1 MLFEVKAWSK
11 RLGQKL
17 KEAAMLSS
25 KTQNRNNRK
34 KKTKVPVNRKKVT
47 LANEE
52 SKSQNNQTE
61 DIKMSKNQNTSFVAT
76 STIKCEFDRN
86 TTTEEIQERAD
97 SIKSVGLIHSV
108 KIQPIEDKTF
118 NYQVVAGRKSF
129 FALTTILDKT
139 KLVMGGNSPE
149 VTIINGDADL
159 IAFAENHE
167 RVNLTLWEEVEKLEN
182 LRDKFKT
189 LGDLANALGKK
200 PLWVARRINLSNLT
214 ADWKHIMKNNEFNG
228 FSIGHYEIVA
238 TYPQEI
244 QNSISSYCA
253 NYDEVQN
260 ASIKKFEKLV
270 KKTFSRKL
278 VSLPWNQN
286 GAEKGCGECKACLDR
301 INNGFLFENMND
313 PKEAIC
319 MNHNYLNNKLN
330 EFIVAEA
337 EKIRLQEENIYLIS
351 NTWYI
356 DEESSPFSNEE
367 VLTSRQWCRKTKK
380 DGGVKAFMVDG
391 AEAGKYV
398 YIEVYQENEDEQEE
412 IKPEE
417 KKVRSLDE
425 RKALKNRQRQRKA
438 IESLIDYVK
447 TTDYQIPCRDDIFA
461 LVACLKVENVFRGE
475 YDYEKGKSIYKYDC
489 ESGIVG
495 FERAKALEN
504 IDTAVW
510 EALSNEIV
518 RELKYG
524 QSGPVEANWL
534 EAEIIST
541 LISFDLNKAFE
552 EATEALPNPKCWK
565 KLEEQEKQLAA

>member
-1 MLFEVKAWSK
+1 
-11 RLGQKL
+11 
-17 KEAAMLSS
+17 MLSS
-25 KTQNRNNRK
+25 KTQNRNENNRGK
-34 KKTKVPVNRKKVT
+34 EIKVPVDRKEKIIVK
-47 LANEE
+47 EE
-52 SKSQNNQTE
+52 TATNKKEGTQ
-61 DIKMSKNQNTSFVAT
+61 MSKNQNTSFVAI

-118 NYQVVAGRKSF
+118 SYQVVAGRKSF

-139 KLVMGGNSPE
+139 QLVMGGNSPE
-149 VTIINGDADL
+149 LTIIDGDADL

-182 LRDKFKT
+182 LRNKFKT
-189 LGDLANALGKK
+189 IGDLANALGKN
-200 PLWVARRINLSNLT
+200 PLWVARRINLLNLT
-214 ADWKHIMKNNEFNG
+214 DDWKDTMKNNSIDT

-278 VSLPWNQN
+278 ASLPWNHD
-286 GAEKGCGECKACLDR
+286 GSEKGCGTCQACLDR

-313 PKEAIC
+313 PKEAVC
-319 MNHNYLNNKLN
+319 MNQKYLQTKLS
-330 EFIVAEA
+330 EFVVEEA
-337 EKIRLQEENIYLIS
+337 EKIRQQEEKIYLIS
-351 NTWYI
+351 DRWNI
-356 DEESSPFSNEE
+356 DEETSPFSNEE

-391 AEAGKYV
+391 AEAGRYV
-398 YIEVYQENEDEQEE
+398 YIEVYQENCDEQED
-412 IKPEE
+412 IQPEE

-438 IESLIDYVK
+438 IECLMEYVK
-447 TTDYQIPCRDDIFA
+447 STDYQIPCRDDIFA
-461 LVACLKVENVFRGE
+461 LIACLKVENVFRGE
-475 YDYEKGKSIYKYDC
+475 YDFDKGESVYKYDC
-489 ESGIVG
+489 ESGIAG
-495 FERAKALEN
+495 FENAKALKK

-510 EALSNEIV
+510 EALCNEIV

-524 QSGPVEANWL
+524 QSGPVEAHWL
-534 EAEIIST
+534 EAEIISN
-541 LISFDLNKAFE
+541 LIAFDLNKAFE
-552 EATEALPNPKCWK
+552 KATEALPDPKCWK

>member
-1 MLFEVKAWSK
+1 
-11 RLGQKL
+11 
-17 KEAAMLSS
+17 MLSS
-25 KTQNRNNRK
+25 KNQNRNHRK
-34 KKTKVPVNRKKVT
+34 KEIKVPVSRKKIT
-47 LANEE
+47 HEE

-61 DIKMSKNQNTSFVAT
+61 DTKMSKNQNTSFVAIK
-76 STIKCEFDRN
+76 TIKCEFDRN
-86 TTTEEIQERAD
+86 TTTEEIQERAN

-108 KIQPIEDKTF
+108 KIQPIEDETF
-118 NYQVVAGRKSF
+118 QYQVVAGRKSF

-139 KLVMGGNSPE
+139 KLVIGGESPE
-149 VTIINGDADL
+149 VTIIKGDADL

-182 LRDKFKT
+182 LRNKFKT
-189 LGDLANALGKK
+189 VGDLANGLGKK

-214 ADWKHIMKNNEFNG
+214 ADWKHIMKHNSFNT

-244 QNSISSYCA
+244 QTSISSYCA

-278 VSLPWNQN
+278 VNLPWNKDGQEN
-286 GAEKGCGECKACLDR
+286 GCGECKACLDR

-319 MNHNYLNNKLN
+319 MNHNYLNQKLN
-330 EFIVAEA
+330 EFIVEEA
-337 EKIRLQEENIYLIS
+337 EKIRQQEENIYLVS
-351 NTWYI
+351 NTWNI

-398 YIEVYQENEDEQEE
+398 YIEVYQENKDEQEE

-438 IESLIDYVK
+438 VETLIDYVK
-447 TTDYQIPCRDDIFA
+447 STDYQIPCRDDIFA
-461 LVACLKVENVFRGE
+461 LIACLEVDNVFSGA
-475 YDYEKGKSIYKYDC
+475 YDCDEGRYVYKYDV
-489 ESGIVG
+489 ESGIAS
-495 FERAKALEN
+495 FEKAKNLKE

-510 EALSNEIV
+510 EALSKEIV
-518 RELKYG
+518 RELNQG
-524 QSGPVEANWL
+524 QSGPVESRWL
-534 EAEIIST
+534 EAEIISG
-541 LISFDLNKAFE
+541 LISFDLNKALE
-552 EATEALPNPKCWK
+552 EATEALPDPKSWK
-565 KLEEQEKQLAA
+565 KLEEQEKGLAA

>member
-1 MLFEVKAWSK
+1 MI
-11 RLGQKL
+11 
-17 KEAAMLSS
+17 SS
-25 KTQNRNNRK
+25 KTQNRNDRK
-34 KKTKVPVNRKKVT
+34 KEITP
-47 LANEE
+47 EE

-61 DIKMSKNQNTSFVAT
+61 GTKMSKNQNTSFVAI
-76 STIKCEFDRN
+76 STIKCESDRN

-97 SIKSVGLIHSV
+97 SIKSIGLIHSV

-118 NYQVVAGRKSF
+118 QYQVVAGRKSF

-149 VTIINGDADL
+149 LTIIDGDADL

-182 LRDKFKT
+182 LRNKFKT
-189 LGDLANALGKK
+189 IGDLANALGKK

-214 ADWKHIMKNNEFNG
+214 ADWKHIMKNNSFNT

-260 ASIKKFEKLV
+260 ASIKKFEQLV

-278 VSLPWNQN
+278 VSLPWNGN
-286 GAEKGCGECKACLDR
+286 GEEKGCGECQACLDR

-319 MNHNYLNNKLN
+319 MNHSYLNNKLN
-330 EFIVAEA
+330 EFIVEEA
-337 EKIRLQEENIYLIS
+337 ERIRQQEENIYLTS
-351 NTWYI
+351 NCWNI
-356 DEESSPFSNEE
+356 DEEDSPFSNEE

-398 YIEVYQENEDEQEE
+398 YIEVYQDNDDEQEE

-417 KKVRSLDE
+417 KQVRSLEE

-438 IESLIDYVK
+438 IENLMEYVK
-447 TTDYQIPCRDDIFA
+447 STDYQIPCRDDIFA
-461 LVACLKVENVFRGE
+461 LIACLKVENVFRGE
-475 YDYEKGKSIYKYDC
+475 YDFDKGESVYKYDC
-489 ESGIVG
+489 ESGIAG

-504 IDTAVW
+504 IDNAVW

-524 QSGPVEANWL
+524 QSGPVDARWL
-534 EAEIIST
+534 EAEIISN
-541 LISFDLNKAFE
+541 LIAFDLTEAFKN
-552 EATEALPNPKCWK
+552 ATEALPDPKCWK
-565 KLEEQEKQLAA
+565 KLEEQEKELAA